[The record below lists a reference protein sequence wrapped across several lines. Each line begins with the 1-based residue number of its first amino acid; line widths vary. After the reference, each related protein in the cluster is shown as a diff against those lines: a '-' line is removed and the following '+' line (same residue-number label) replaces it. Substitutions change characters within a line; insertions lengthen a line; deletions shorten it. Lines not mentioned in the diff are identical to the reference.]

1 MLMTPFC
8 SNCQATVD
16 RDPPAFVKTL
26 RTSEAVRFRLS
37 VIAATITATLAGPM
51 PS

>member
-1 MLMTPFC
+1 M
-8 SNCQATVD
+8 
-16 RDPPAFVKTL
+16 L

-37 VIAATITATLAGPM
+37 VIAATMTATLAGPI